1 MANEP
6 QEKDRKAI
14 EEKALLCFKEYIVDS
29 KVISQY
35 IPENDKEPF
44 WDGHIYL
51 YNNPSKNKDSFIGR
65 IPTQVKGTEVK
76 HFTSKKYKFSID
88 MNDLK
93 AYLKEPT
100 LFIVCQEKE
109 NSKERKLFYRDL
121 LPVTVKRIIEGH
133 AKQGS
138 IKVLMHPIPERLKD
152 FEEIAL
158 IFHGNSKKQIS
169 FADMRPFTMEDVK
182 KNNINSFSFIAP
194 MQNMNQVQL
203 LKYLS
208 SHENYLYAK
217 LNNNLDIDIP
227 IFDGPMTFAF
237 KQNVNR
243 SISVGG
249 KVFYDGFRSEIVK
262 GQQTISIGNALT
274 IIIPMDD
281 NDTSLPEIKFKSTS
295 SLLNTAVKDVQFA
308 LALAETGKLSIG
320 DLDFDVKVDDE
331 NKIIELK
338 KLLSNWLELKELLA
352 RLHVTKPFDLSEI
365 TTEQEELIGILIST
379 ILHNEPV
386 PLQEPINGIITAE
399 IGNEHL
405 LLWCST
411 VNNNMCLLGDFFDHS
426 FQLFNETNGIKNEI
440 CCYSYLRNGDLWEWC
455 DNIDFSSFVSS
466 YEEIAK
472 KENNT
477 YEMANQDMLAMISAS
492 DKIENEDNE
501 RCNTLLDNAI
511 LLNDWLCK
519 NDPKMDSMPIHLTN
533 KMQIIKRQRSFT
545 NEEKD
550 TLTSLIK
557 KENIKS
563 LVKAGCWLLL
573 DNAEEFNTIF
583 QKLPLEEQGKL
594 TNYPIWR
601 FAPHNG
607 TNKK

>member
-1 MANEP
+1 MNH
-6 QEKDRKAI
+6 RKAI

-51 YNNPSKNKDSFIGR
+51 YNNPSKTKSSFIGR
-65 IPTQVKGTEVK
+65 IPTQVKGIEVK
-76 HFTSKKYKFSID
+76 HFMSKKYKFSID
-88 MNDLK
+88 MSDLK
-93 AYLKEPT
+93 AYLHEPT

-109 NSKERKLFYRDL
+109 NSKERKLFYREL
-121 LPVTVKRIIEGH
+121 LPVTVKKIIDGH
-133 AKQGS
+133 VKQNS
-138 IKVLMHPIPERLKD
+138 VKVLLHPIPEKLNE

-169 FADMRPFTMEDVK
+169 FVDKRPFTMEDVK
-182 KNNINSFSFIAP
+182 KNRINSFSFVAP
-194 MQNMNQVQL
+194 MQNMNQLQL

-217 LNNNLDIDIP
+217 LNNNLDIDVP

-237 KQNVNR
+237 QQNVNR
-243 SISVGG
+243 NISVGG
-249 KVFYDGFRSEIVK
+249 RVFYDGFRSEIAK
-262 GQQTISIGNALT
+262 GQQTISIGNVLT
-274 IIIPMDD
+274 INIPMDE
-281 NDTSLPEIKFKSTS
+281 NNTSIPVLKFKSTS
-295 SLLNTAVKDVQFA
+295 SILKTAVKDVQFA

-320 DLDFDVKVDDE
+320 DLDFDIKVDDE
-331 NKIIELK
+331 NKTIELK
-338 KLLSNWLELKELLA
+338 KLLANWLELKELLE
-352 RLHVTKPFDLSEI
+352 RLHVTKPFDLSKI

-386 PLQEPINGIITAE
+386 PLKEPINGIITAE
-399 IGNEHL
+399 IGNVNL

-426 FQLFNETNGIKNEI
+426 FQLFSETNGIKSEM
-440 CCYSYLRNGDLWEWC
+440 CCYSYLRNGNLWEWC

-466 YEEIAK
+466 YEEMAK
-472 KENNT
+472 RENYT

-492 DKIENEDNE
+492 DKKENEDNE
-501 RCNTLLDNAI
+501 RRNTLLDNAI
-511 LLNDWLCK
+511 LLNDWLSK
-519 NDPKMDSMPIHLTN
+519 NDPKMDSRPIHLTN
-533 KMQIIKRQRSFT
+533 KMQIIKRQRVFT
-545 NEEKD
+545 DEEKD

-557 KENIKS
+557 EETIKS
-563 LVKAGCWLLL
+563 FIKAGCWLLL

-607 TNKK
+607 TSKK

>member
-1 MANEP
+1 MARES

-14 EEKALLCFKEYIVDS
+14 EEKALLYFKDYIVDS
-29 KVISQY
+29 TVISQY

-51 YNNPSKNKDSFIGR
+51 YNNPSKTKKSFIGR
-65 IPTQVKGTEVK
+65 IPTQVKGSEVK
-76 HFTSKKYKFSID
+76 HFMSKKYKFSID

-93 AYLKEPT
+93 AYLHEPT

-109 NSKERKLFYRDL
+109 NSKERKLFYREL
-121 LPVTVKRIIEGH
+121 LPVTVKKIIEGH

-138 IKVLMHPIPERLKD
+138 VKVLMHPIPEELSE

-169 FADMRPFTMEDVK
+169 FVDKRPFTMEDVK
-182 KNNINSFSFIAP
+182 KNRINSFSFVAP
-194 MQNMNQVQL
+194 KQNMDQLQL

-386 PLQEPINGIITAE
+386 PLKEPINGIITAE

-411 VNNNMCLLGDFFDHS
+411 INNNMCLLGDFFDHS
-426 FQLFNETNGIKNEI
+426 FQLFNETNGIKNEM
-440 CCYSYLRNGDLWEWC
+440 CCYSYLRNGNLWEWC

-466 YEEIAK
+466 YEEMAK
-472 KENNT
+472 REKNT

-492 DKIENEDNE
+492 DKIENENNE
-501 RCNTLLDNAI
+501 RRNTLLDNAI
-511 LLNDWLCK
+511 LLNDWLSK
-519 NDPKMDSMPIHLTN
+519 NDPKMDSRPIHLTN
-533 KMQIIKRQRSFT
+533 KMQIIKRQRVFT
-545 NEEKD
+545 DEEKD

-557 KENIKS
+557 EETIKS
-563 LVKAGCWLLL
+563 FIKAGCWLLL

-607 TNKK
+607 TSKK